1 MPLINEVTILLQT
14 PSKHYKKR
22 ILLQSNRFPLYSK
35 AVVVCACYS
44 FFLWDPFVFRSLQFE
59 WIVIWMVRAI
69 NRISPFSIWFKDFP
83 PRIQNGTT
91 TVLRE
96 AVYSCCMPEAH
107 RNRKHSSKWPFD
119 LFSVGYV
126 RASNQNP
133 TIMEFWLARCDYE
146 FENRPLLSGREN
158 ANDALA

>member
-1 MPLINEVTILLQT
+1 MKSQF
-14 PSKHYKKR
+14 YCKR
-22 ILLQSNRFPLYSK
+22 HQNITKNAYFYNRIVFHCIRKRSLCVP
-35 AVVVCACYS
+35 VIR